1 MTDKILWLE
10 NDPVKMRYQ
19 KKELEEHG
27 FYVEMLKTFTDVE
40 AALQSDKFCLV
51 ILDVLIMPTDKEVEK
66 NKYPGTEMRFGTR
79 GGLVFYR
86 LMKEINL
93 LDPSRVVVFTVLN
106 EPEIHKEFIDNGLP
120 VDNFL
125 AKEVYPYAHKF
136 VYKIKEIVA
145 KQP

>member
-1 MTDKILWLE
+1 MTNKILWLE
-10 NDPVKMRYQ
+10 NDPVQMRYQ

-40 AALQSDKFCLV
+40 AALESDTFCLV
-51 ILDVLIMPTDKEVEK
+51 ILDLMISPTSKEEEI
-66 NKYPGTEMRFGTR
+66 KYPGTNKRFGTR

-86 LMKEINL
+86 LMTEKHL
-93 LDPSRVVVFTVLN
+93 LDPSRVVVFTALN
-106 EPEIHKEFIDNGLP
+106 EPEIHKEFTDNGLLA
-120 VDNFL
+120 DNFL
-125 AKEVYPYAHKF
+125 AKEDYPYAHEF

>member
-10 NDPVKMRYQ
+10 NYPVQMRYH

-40 AALQSDKFCLV
+40 AALQSDSFCLV
-51 ILDVLIMPTDKEVEK
+51 ILDLMIMPTDKEEEK
-66 NKYPGTEMRFGTR
+66 KYPGTEKRFGTR

-86 LMKEINL
+86 LMTEKNL

-106 EPEIHKEFIDNGLP
+106 EPEIHKEFTDNGLP

-125 AKEVYPYAHKF
+125 AKKDYQFANEF

-145 KQP
+145 KQT